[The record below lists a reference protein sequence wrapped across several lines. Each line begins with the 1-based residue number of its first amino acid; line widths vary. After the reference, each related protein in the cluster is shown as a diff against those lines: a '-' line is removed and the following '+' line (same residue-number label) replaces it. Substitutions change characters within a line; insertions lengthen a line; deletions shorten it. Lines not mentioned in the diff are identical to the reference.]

1 MAEHMVKRL
10 LFVRLLGAALGALFV
25 YAGAL
30 KTLDPARFAVDIE
43 NYRLVSRSVAVLMA
57 LYLPWLE
64 IVCGVALLA
73 GRAMRG
79 ALWLITAMMLVF
91 IGALVSAA
99 MRGLD
104 ISCGCF
110 GQSLQ
115 THNLAIALA
124 RDLAMLAV
132 SAGL

>member
-1 MAEHMVKRL
+1 MAEHMVKRAL
-10 LFVRLLGAALGALFV
+10 VVRLLAAMLGALFV

-30 KTLDPARFAVDIE
+30 KALIPARFAVDIE

-57 LYLPWLE
+57 LYLPGLE
-64 IVCGVALLA
+64 IVCGVALLV

-79 ALWLITAMMLVF
+79 ARWLITAMMLVF

-110 GQSLQ
+110 GQSPQ
-115 THNLAIALA
+115 TH
-124 RDLAMLAV
+124 DLAAALV
-132 SAGL
+132 R